1 MGTTFDHLEI
11 IDTDETI
18 CFHEMNWQKP
28 NRMGSKGNAKR
39 RFRGLIM
46 APPLKLFCSREKGR
60 NRVELEELGTEE
72 TS

>member
-1 MGTTFDHLEI
+1 
-11 IDTDETI
+11 
-18 CFHEMNWQKP
+18 
-28 NRMGSKGNAKR
+28 MGSKGNAKR